1 MNYTYD
7 DWLPL
12 VTVQVEVVHFCQV
25 GIMRFINA
33 DPIGFV
39 GGMNWYAY
47 ASGNPVSRIDPQGT
61 ADGGSTIGGSSFG
74 ANPLSAEKRG
84 HSVIL
89 IIYMCRVFSLCLLIW
104 PEVYE
109 SRKRMACIT

>member
-47 ASGNPVSRIDPQGT
+47 ASG
-61 ADGGSTIGGSSFG
+61 
-74 ANPLSAEKRG
+74 AEKRG

-89 IIYMCRVFSLCLLIW
+89 IIDT
-104 PEVYE
+104 
-109 SRKRMACIT
+109 RKKGVIPLFL

>member
-39 GGMNWYAY
+39 GG
-47 ASGNPVSRIDPQGT
+47 SV
-61 ADGGSTIGGSSFG
+61 GGHVVMFIIAHLLSFG
-74 ANPLSAEKRG
+74 SGKGSN
-84 HSVIL
+84 V
-89 IIYMCRVFSLCLLIW
+89 
-104 PEVYE
+104 
-109 SRKRMACIT
+109 